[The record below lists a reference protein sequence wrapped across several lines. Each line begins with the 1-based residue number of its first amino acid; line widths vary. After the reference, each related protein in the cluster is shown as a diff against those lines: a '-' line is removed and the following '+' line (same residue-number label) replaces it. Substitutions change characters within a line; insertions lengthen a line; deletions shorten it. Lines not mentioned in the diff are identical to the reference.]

1 MSFPRSLLAVV
12 LVGALAGLA
21 GLAGCS
27 SSFKNIPGDTNA
39 KALQYLVACQ
49 HGTAMFR
56 VDESMSSSDPEIVGY
71 GALIKSV
78 IYMDQGLQGSAE
90 AMYAE
95 IVTNL
100 DDVDNAG
107 DARSRVNKMWNE
119 VKAQRRDAKMPE
131 TCP

>member
-12 LVGALAGLA
+12 LVGALA

-49 HGTAMFR
+49 QGTAMFR

-71 GALIKSV
+71 GAMIKSV
-78 IYMDQGLQGSAE
+78 IYMDQGMQGSAE
-90 AMYAE
+90 AMYAD

-100 DDVDNAG
+100 DDVNNAG
-107 DARSRVNKMWNE
+107 EARSRVNKMWND

>member
-12 LVGALAGLA
+12 LVGALTGLT
-21 GLAGCS
+21 GCS

-49 HGTAMFR
+49 QGTAMFR

-107 DARSRVNKMWNE
+107 EARSRVNKMWND
-119 VKAQRRDAKMPE
+119 VKAQRRDAKMSE
-131 TCP
+131 TCQ